1 MANLSYKLVTKNGQ
15 IKTGS
20 ISALTKRGAEKTL
33 SKDGSIVIF
42 ISSKDRALWQKELSL
57 PWSGF
62 SSTEKINFFRNLSMM
77 SSAGISIVESLM
89 LSIDEIKS
97 NKVKEAIK
105 VMAQNTKN
113 GQRLSK
119 TMAQFPKYFSEAV
132 VETIHMGEFSGELS
146 QALDRI
152 ANDLEKNVDIRRKIT
167 SALAYPAIIVAV
179 MIVIATILLLYVLP
193 EIGKIYREMNIDLPL
208 PTKIILSTGNFL
220 TLHLHILLLI
230 AAGIVIIPPFLLKI
244 KKIHYAFDYLI
255 LKIPVFGNLIKE
267 YNLVIFFRSIGSLIK
282 TGVSLVDSVDVA
294 KKTVN
299 NDVYEGAFDNIYPI
313 LLRGVPFSDTLIR
326 FPFLFSTQTR
336 KIIEVGE
343 RTGKL
348 DNSFIRITNYYENSL
363 EHKTKMMATLI
374 EPVLML
380 ILGVVVGGLAIS
392 IFYPIY
398 NLVSVI

>member
-20 ISALTKRGAEKTL
+20 ISALTKRGAEKAL

-42 ISSKDRALWQKELSL
+42 ISSKDRALWQKELSF

-119 TMAQFPKYFSEAV
+119 TMTQFPKYFPEAV

-167 SALAYPAIIVAV
+167 SALAYPAVIIAV

-193 EIGKIYREMNIDLPL
+193 EIGKIYREMNVDLPL
-208 PTKIILSTGNFL
+208 PTKIILSTGDFL
-220 TLHLHILLLI
+220 TLHIYILLLI
-230 AAGIVIIPPFLLKI
+230 AAGIIIIPPFLLKI

-299 NDVYEGAFDNIYPI
+299 NDVYERAFDNIYPI

-363 EHKTKMMATLI
+363 EHKTKMMATMI